1 MSGIVENRLFF
12 LIIHSDYA
20 AGIEKEGAFEIATK
34 FGLLLKLHSSFG
46 LHQYTA
52 TLLKSGLFN

>member
-1 MSGIVENRLFF
+1 MKPLD
-12 LIIHSDYA
+12 L
-20 AGIEKEGAFEIATK
+20 EKGGAIKMATR

-52 TLLKSGLFN
+52 TLLKSAFFN